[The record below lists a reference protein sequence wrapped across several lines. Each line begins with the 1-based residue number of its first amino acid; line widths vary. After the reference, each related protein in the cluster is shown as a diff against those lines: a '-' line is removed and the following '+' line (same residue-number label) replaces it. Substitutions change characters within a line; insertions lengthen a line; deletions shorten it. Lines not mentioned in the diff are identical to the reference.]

1 MVRARRLQL
10 REQSCQRK
18 LNHPKLAS
26 ELKTCPF
33 NARHLV
39 PKSELTHHTATCED
53 RISLD
58 ADDGGSTNG
67 HWKSQIPVS
76 TWVNTNTTEDWD
88 EGITN
93 NHHFMPSQLPLAYLV
108 CGIDRLVI
116 QCLWS

>member
-1 MVRARRLQL
+1 MLTSV
-10 REQSCQRK
+10 
-18 LNHPKLAS
+18 S
-26 ELKTCPF
+26 ELNYVYVST
-33 NARHLV
+33 
-39 PKSELTHHTATCED
+39 
-53 RISLD
+53 
-58 ADDGGSTNG
+58 GGSTNG

-93 NHHFMPSQLPLAYLV
+93 NHHFMLSQLPLAYLV